1 MIIVGLKLETNDNLE
16 TIFLPIITSN
26 SISNLDIVGVL
37 DIYVCNLWKYLT
49 QYVMNVK
56 IHINTAHDGFWNE
69 CYMCD
74 HKATSNGRLI
84 THKQVV
90 HGGIRFSL
98 SMVSD
103 MNTQTKIHLEIF
115 LM

>member
-1 MIIVGLKLETNDNLE
+1 MIIAGIFVIIVGLKLETNDNLE

-26 SISNLDIVGVL
+26 SISNLYMVGVL
-37 DIYVCNLWKYLT
+37 DGGICNLCKYST

-56 IHINTAHDGFWNE
+56 IHINTAHEGFWNE

-84 THKQVV
+84 THK
-90 HGGIRFSL
+90 HKTFISL
-98 SMVSD
+98 CISY
-103 MNTQTKIHLEIF
+103 THKKHTIT
-115 LM
+115 